1 MCVLLAGFSVASVV
15 VLAGVPDTPALII
28 SGALDKLVPLTR
40 GWMKDALSP
49 PLAYLMRLLRDANGC
64 VSDGDVHTKQV
75 ILYH

>member
-28 SGALDKLVPLTR
+28 SGALDKLVRLMR

-49 PLAYLMRLLRDANGC
+49 PLAYSATRMAVLAMATC
-64 VSDGDVHTKQV
+64 TPSK
-75 ILYH
+75 